1 MGRIQSSVGLAT
13 GLDIEGTVT
22 KLMELAA
29 RPRAAL
35 AARQSL
41 FQAQQ
46 AAVTDLTALV
56 LGVQL
61 AVRRFKTAEL
71 FENKDVTSSHPDLL
85 TAKASAAVPNGQYS
99 FTPFRLAQT
108 HHLLSGGLAA
118 RDQALGAGTLT
129 FRFGVH
135 VNEGVSLDDLN
146 AGAGV
151 TRGKIKITDRAGNFA
166 VIDLRGAMTIDDVL
180 AAINASDEIDVEA
193 VASGDSIK
201 LIDSSGGVGNL
212 RVQDVSG
219 GTTATD
225 LGLATINVAANEA
238 IGTDIVQLFAGLELA
253 RLNDGAGLG
262 LRPELPELDI
272 AFRDGS
278 TLQLD
283 LDPTGQPTPRTL
295 GDILA
300 RLNAAD
306 PARLQA
312 ALSADGERIVLTD
325 LTAGGGTF
333 SVANPGGGNVAEE
346 LGLTTTAVGG
356 TITGGRILSGLKTT
370 LIASLGGGDGLG
382 PLGSLHLTDRSG
394 ATANVNLA
402 GATTL
407 DDVIGLINA
416 AGIGVRAGY
425 NSAGNGLVLVDTTG
439 ATTSN
444 LIAANG
450 DATNTATKLGLAASV
465 AAAQI
470 NGTSLARQ
478 VVSRNTL
485 LASYNGGRGVGTGSI
500 VITDSAGQIG
510 SISLT
515 SLQAD
520 TIGDV
525 IDAINGLSIGVEAR
539 INDAGDGIALVD
551 TAGGA
556 GRLTV
561 ADNGSGTAAADL
573 KIAGQGVDTTPGV
586 QEINGTTTYTVTLD
600 ADDTLDDLVGKINDL
615 DANVT
620 ANVLSAAS
628 GSLRHHLS
636 LLSGTPGA
644 AGELLVDGSLAGLAF
659 AELAPAQDAVLQF
672 GSGLAAVLFSSDDNE
687 FEDVI
692 DGLDITISGESV
704 DPVTVTVKQTS
715 EAAAGAL
722 QTLVDNYNKLRD
734 KLADYTAL
742 DLEAGTK
749 GTLFASSEAL
759 RIDSDLSRMLTDRYF
774 GVGEVQTLAE
784 LGISV
789 DDQGKLSFDRTK
801 FETRYAAD
809 PEAVQEFLT
818 DEEQGFAAKADKILE
833 RLVGKDKSAL
843 INRAETL
850 NRQIE
855 DTGQRIAVW
864 DERLER
870 QRDRLLLEFFRLENT
885 VSRIRASLAA
895 IQSIQ
900 IIPPLTG
907 SSSSSQ

>member
-29 RPRAAL
+29 RPRDTL
-35 AARQSL
+35 VARQAL

-46 AAVTDLTALV
+46 AAVTDLTALT

-61 AVRRFKTAEL
+61 AIRRFKTAEL

-85 TAKASAAVPNGQYS
+85 LAKASAAVPNGQYS
-99 FTPFRLAQT
+99 FVPFRLAQT
-108 HHLLSGGLAA
+108 HHLLSSGLAA

-129 FRFGVH
+129 FRFGGH
-135 VNEGVSLDDLN
+135 VNQGVSLDDLN

-151 TRGKIKITDRAGNFA
+151 TRGKIKITDRAGASA
-166 VIDLRGAMTIDDVL
+166 VIDLRGALTIDDVL
-180 AAINASDEIDVEA
+180 AAINASDLIDVEA

-201 LIDSSGGVGNL
+201 LIDSSSGVGSL
-212 RVQDVSG
+212 RVQEVSG
-219 GTTATD
+219 GTTAAD
-225 LGLATINVAANEA
+225 LGLASINVAANEA
-238 IGTDIVQLFAGLELA
+238 TGADIVQLFTGLELG

-262 LRPELPELDI
+262 LRPELPELDFT
-272 AFRDGS
+272 FRDGS

-295 GDILA
+295 GDILT

-306 PARLQA
+306 PARLLA
-312 ALSADGERIVLTD
+312 AISADGERIELTD

-333 SVANPGGGNVAEE
+333 SVANPLGGNVAEE
-346 LGLTTTAVGG
+346 LGLTTAAVGG

-382 PLGSLHLTDRSG
+382 DLGSLQLTDRSG

-402 GATTL
+402 GAATL
-407 DDVIGLINA
+407 DDVIGLVNA
-416 AGIGVRAGY
+416 AGIGVRADY
-425 NSAGNGLVLVDTTG
+425 NAARNGLVLVDTTG

-465 AAAQI
+465 AADQI
-470 NGTSLARQ
+470 NGTSLNRQ

-485 LASYNGGRGVGTGSI
+485 LDSYNGGRGVGTGSI
-500 VITDSAGQIG
+500 LFTDSAGQIG

-515 SLQAD
+515 SLQAE

-561 ADNGSGTAAADL
+561 ADNGTGTAAADL
-573 KIAGQGVDTTPGV
+573 KIAGQGVDVSPGI
-586 QEINGTTTYTVTLD
+586 QQIDGSTTYSITLD
-600 ADDTLDDLVGKINDL
+600 ADDTLDDLVAKINDL

-620 ANVLSAAS
+620 AGVLSS
-628 GSLRHHLS
+628 PTGSLRHHLS
-636 LLSGTPGA
+636 LLSGTAGA

-672 GSGLAAVLFSSDDNE
+672 GSGLAAVLFTSDDNE

-692 DGLDITISGESV
+692 DGLDITITGESV

-715 EAAAGAL
+715 ESAAGAL
-722 QTLVDNYNKLRD
+722 QTFVDNYNKLRD
-734 KLADYTAL
+734 KLADYTTL
-742 DLEAGTK
+742 DLDAGTK
-749 GTLFASSEAL
+749 GTLFASAEAL
-759 RIDSDLSRMLTDRYF
+759 RIDNDLSRLLTDRYF

-784 LGISV
+784 LGISI

-801 FETRYAAD
+801 FDERYAAD
-809 PEAVQEFLT
+809 PGAVEEFLT
-818 DEEQGFAAKADKILE
+818 DENQGFAAKADKVLE
-833 RLVGKDKSAL
+833 RLVGKENSAL
-843 INRAETL
+843 INRAATL

-855 DTGQRIAVW
+855 QTGERIGIW

-885 VSRIRASLAA
+885 VSKIRANLSALQSL
-895 IQSIQ
+895 Q
-900 IIPPLTG
+900 IIPPMTG
-907 SSSSSQ
+907 SSSAQ